1 MDITTKQQL
10 GSLADR
16 VVEKIRQVA
25 SATLDAAQQ
34 LDEAK
39 ADVNHTHT
47 AAEIGALPASGG
59 TLTGALSVQGA
70 VTATGAVS
78 GTKLKTTSAATATT
92 ASQVAVLS
100 GGEIQAIT
108 PANLRTAMG
117 AQAVPLHGDV
127 TIPVTGW
134 VNDTTVP
141 GCSKRYDIPIT
152 GVTAND
158 QAEIRVKPASMTAA
172 EVLSTTNETVAG
184 KVRIWAAAVPTAA
197 IAAEYWIER
206 G

>member
-1 MDITTKQQL
+1 MDITTKKQL

-25 SATLDAAQQ
+25 SALLDAAQQ

-47 AAEIGALPASGG
+47 PAEI
-59 TLTGALSVQGA
+59 
-70 VTATGAVS
+70 
-78 GTKLKTTSAATATT
+78 
-92 ASQVAVLS
+92 
-100 GGEIQAIT
+100 
-108 PANLRTAMG
+108 G